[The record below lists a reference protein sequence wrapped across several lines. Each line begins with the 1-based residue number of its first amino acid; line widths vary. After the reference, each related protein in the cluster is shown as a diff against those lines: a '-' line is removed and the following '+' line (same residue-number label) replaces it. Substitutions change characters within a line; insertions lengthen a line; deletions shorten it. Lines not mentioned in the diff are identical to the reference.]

1 MNGTKDTKTAMRTKT
16 YVGVLLAAASIAT
29 VPAAAQRRAQTDQP
43 KPPVVAARGTV
54 DAEPLPPG
62 GPPPRMADGH
72 VDLSGVWFA
81 GTIGRASAWSVDRDR
96 GAGGQEPIPFQPWAA
111 EKIKTMTATERQI
124 NNPAVACTPVGT
136 PGMFTLNHGYPSQI
150 FTVPGVFIH
159 LAEADN
165 SWRVVHTDGRP
176 HKPAD
181 ELEPLYNG
189 DQTARWDGDTLVIDS
204 ISLDERTWINAN
216 GWFHSDQVHVIER
229 LRRPSRNYLE
239 YQYTVEDP
247 KVLTKP
253 WTSAWDTYTL
263 GSEDLIEN
271 FCTNNEN
278 IYQLRKLY
286 ELEKS
291 QGK

>member
-1 MNGTKDTKTAMRTKT
+1 MTTTMSVKAC
-16 YVGVLLAAASIAT
+16 VGVCVASTWIVQAAAVQGPAT
-29 VPAAAQRRAQTDQP
+29 ATEGQT
-43 KPPVVAARGTV
+43 PPIVEARGTV
-54 DAEPLPPG
+54 DLEPLPPG

-81 GTIGRASAWSVDRDR
+81 GRIGKAAAWSLDRDR
-96 GAGGQEPIPFQPWAA
+96 GEADSEPVPFQPWAKERIA
-111 EKIKTMTATERQI
+111 NMTDVERQI
-124 NNPAVACTPVGT
+124 ANPAIACMPVGT
-136 PGMFTLNHGYPSQI
+136 PGMFTLNRGYPSQI
-150 FTVPGVFIH
+150 FTVPGYFVH

-176 HKPAD
+176 HTPAD

-189 DQTARWDGDTLVIDS
+189 DQTARWEGDTLVIDTIS
-204 ISLDERTWINAN
+204 IDERTWINRD
-216 GWFHSDQVHVIER
+216 WFHSDEAHVIER

-247 KVLTKP
+247 KVLTEP
-253 WTSAWDTYTL
+253 WTSGWNTYTL

-278 IYQLRKLY
+278 LEQLKKLR
-286 ELEKS
+286 EIEIAE
-291 QGK
+291 GKGSDRSPK

>member
-1 MNGTKDTKTAMRTKT
+1 MKT
-16 YVGVLLAAASIAT
+16 YISAFVAATLVMA
-29 VPAAAQRRAQTDQP
+29 VAAFAQERQRQQQQP
-43 KPPVVAARGTV
+43 TEKKPIVIARGTV
-54 DAEPLPPG
+54 KAPPLPPG
-62 GPPPRMADGH
+62 GPTPRMADGH
-72 VDLSGVWFA
+72 SDLSGVWFA
-81 GTIGRASAWSVDRDR
+81 GTIGKASAWSVGRER
-96 GAGGQEPIPFQPWAA
+96 TGGQESIPFQPWAA
-111 EKIKTMTATERQI
+111 EKIKNMTATERQI

-150 FTVPGVFIH
+150 ITMPGLFVH

-189 DQTARWDGDTLVIDS
+189 DETGHWEGDTLVIDS
-204 ISLDERTWINAN
+204 IALDEGTWINPN
-216 GWFHSDQVHVIER
+216 GWFHSDQAHVIER
-229 LRRPSRNYLE
+229 LRRPSKNYLE

-271 FCTNNEN
+271 FCTNNED
-278 IYQLRKLY
+278 IDQLRKLR
-286 ELEKS
+286 EVESATK
-291 QGK
+291 K